1 MVPQV
6 ERVLMQCLVLL
17 FLLLCQVMEKVRQ
30 VCDESQ
36 QSHEREKR
44 LQEEISSRLAKEKEV
59 SANAEVFNKS
69 LQELQVSLFNPGNQ
83 LAGEEQHRAFL
94 LV

>member
-1 MVPQV
+1 MI
-6 ERVLMQCLVLL
+6 
-17 FLLLCQVMEKVRQ
+17 EKVRQ

-36 QSHEREKR
+36 QSHEREKC

-69 LQELQVSLFNPGNQ
+69 LQELQVSLFNLGDQ
-83 LAGEEQHRAFL
+83 LAGDEQYRAFFL
-94 LV
+94 A